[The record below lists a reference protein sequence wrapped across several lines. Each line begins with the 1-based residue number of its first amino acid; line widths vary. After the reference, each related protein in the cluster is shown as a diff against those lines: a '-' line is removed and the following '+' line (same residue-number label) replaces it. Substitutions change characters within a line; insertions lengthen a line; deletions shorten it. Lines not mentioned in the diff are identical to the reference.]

1 MRLVIE
7 GDADARLMC
16 GDACAEW
23 APFAATEVR
32 GGAESMVE
40 PRIGS

>member
-16 GDACAEW
+16 GDACAEG
-23 APFAATEVR
+23 APFAGRDVR
-32 GGAESMVE
+32 GAAESMV
-40 PRIGS
+40 PRMGS